1 MRLPTYFHL
10 PVRNHLYIPNNKHTV
25 FLDFALT
32 SSIVLFYSLSRTL
45 FFDDSLSAL
54 VTAKKLGMKVVGV
67 YDKYYA
73 SDKTE
78 IIKVADG
85 YIESWENV
93 WNLL

>member
-1 MRLPTYFHL
+1 MICLM
-10 PVRNHLYIPNNKHTV
+10 LYVQQMKQDEVKNFPDIFEKISDELKVP
-25 FLDFALT
+25 
-32 SSIVLFYSLSRTL
+32 LSRTL

>member
-1 MRLPTYFHL
+1 M
-10 PVRNHLYIPNNKHTV
+10 I
-25 FLDFALT
+25 
-32 SSIVLFYSLSRTL
+32 SI
-45 FFDDSLSAL
+45 
-54 VTAKKLGMKVVGV
+54 MH
-67 YDKYYA
+67 

>member
-1 MRLPTYFHL
+1 
-10 PVRNHLYIPNNKHTV
+10 
-25 FLDFALT
+25 
-32 SSIVLFYSLSRTL
+32 
-45 FFDDSLSAL
+45 
-54 VTAKKLGMKVVGV
+54 MKVVGV